1 VIAYKNH
8 KTSGEKKMDNSVY
21 VALSKQVAT
30 ERQLDMLA
38 HNLANASTV
47 GYKSGSM
54 MFSEYLLKDANGK
67 TSYAMDYGTG
77 RNTSQGALQSTG
89 NPLDLAIHGK
99 GYFAVQTPQG
109 ERYTRAGNFT
119 ISATGELS
127 TLDGFPVLDDSGQ
140 PITFEPSDE
149 KITVFANGKLEVDG
163 DERATIGIYEFANER
178 SLKYVSGNLYAS
190 EDNATVVEEPKVT
203 QGMLEQSNVQPIL
216 EITKLINT
224 QRSFIS
230 SSKFISDMYEMQ
242 ENALRTLGK
251 DG

>member
-1 VIAYKNH
+1 
-8 KTSGEKKMDNSVY
+8 MDNSIY

-38 HNLANASTV
+38 HNLANAATT

-54 MFSEYLLKDANGK
+54 LFSEYLLKDANGK

-77 RNTSQGALQSTG
+77 RNTAQGALESTG
-89 NPLDLAIHGK
+89 NPLDLAIQGK

-119 ISATGELS
+119 ISATGEL
-127 TLDGFPVLDDSGQ
+127 TTMDGYAVLDDAGQ
-140 PITFEPSDE
+140 PITFEPDDE
-149 KITVFANGKLEVDG
+149 QIVVFQNGKLEVDG
-163 DERATIGIYEFANER
+163 DERATIGVYEFANEKNM
-178 SLKYVSGNLYAS
+178 KYVSGNLYS
-190 EDNATVVEEPKVT
+190 SDDNATVIEEPKVT

-224 QRSFIS
+224 QRNFIS
-230 SSKFISDMYEMQ
+230 SSKFISDMYELQ
-242 ENALRTLGK
+242 ENAIRTMGK

>member
-1 VIAYKNH
+1 M
-8 KTSGEKKMDNSVY
+8 KTSGEKKMDNSIY

-54 MFSEYLLKDANGK
+54 MFSEYMMKDANGE

-77 RNTSQGALQSTG
+77 RSNAQGALQSTG
-89 NPLDLAIHGK
+89 NPLDLAIQGK

-119 ISATGELS
+119 INAVGELS
-127 TLDGFPVLDDSGQ
+127 TMDGHQVLDDSGQ
-140 PITFEPSDE
+140 PITFEPDDE
-149 KITVFANGKLEVDG
+149 KISVFANGKLEVDG
-163 DERATIGIYEFANER
+163 DERATIGVYEFANEKN
-178 SLKYVSGNLYAS
+178 LKYVSGNLFS
-190 EDNATVVEEPKVT
+190 SDENATVVEEPKVT

-224 QRSFIS
+224 QRSFTS
-230 SSKFISDMYEMQ
+230 SAKFISDMYELQ
-242 ENALRTLGK
+242 ENAIRTMGK